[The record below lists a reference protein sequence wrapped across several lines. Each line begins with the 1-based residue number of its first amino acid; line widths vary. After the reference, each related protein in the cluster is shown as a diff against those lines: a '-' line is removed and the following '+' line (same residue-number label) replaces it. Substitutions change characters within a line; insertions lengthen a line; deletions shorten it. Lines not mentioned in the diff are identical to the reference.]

1 MLEERKFLV
10 LGKTITIMQI
20 VVFCLFL
27 SLAIFVCVYNITAGM
42 CMAAVILAITLYILW
57 KLPGVIIFN
66 DSYIQTKTFFG
77 KIKKKMDWSD
87 LKRIILKELRAGL
100 SASDNYCIFIFTEEQ
115 IDFQFCEEAAQED
128 YVILMVYRKGLEEIL
143 KQYTKV
149 DIENMIE

>member
-20 VVFCLFL
+20 VVFCLLL
-27 SLAIFVCVYNITAGM
+27 SLAIVVCVYEIIPGI

-57 KLPGVIIFN
+57 KLPSVIIFN

-100 SASDNYCIFIFTEEQ
+100 SASYNYCIFIFTEEQ
-115 IDFQFCEEAAQED
+115 IDFQSCEEAEEED

>member
-20 VVFCLFL
+20 VVFCLLL
-27 SLAIFVCVYNITAGM
+27 SLAIVVCVYEIIPGI

-57 KLPGVIIFN
+57 KLPSVIIFN

-100 SASDNYCIFIFTEEQ
+100 SASYNYCIFIFTEEQ
-115 IDFQFCEEAAQED
+115 IDFQSCEEAAQED